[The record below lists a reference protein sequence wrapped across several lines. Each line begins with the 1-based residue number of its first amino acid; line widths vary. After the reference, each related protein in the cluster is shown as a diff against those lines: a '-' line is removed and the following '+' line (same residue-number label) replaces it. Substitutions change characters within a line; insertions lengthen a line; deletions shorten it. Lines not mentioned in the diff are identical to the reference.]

1 MEDNRSK
8 YFIFIPFCLMAQAYQ
23 AQGIVKY
30 EWKSSIRPFMDLLLE
45 NNINIIQMP
54 CAESTFNNSLIR
66 QPKGINSYN
75 TKEFNE
81 HCETLSNLVFNQIDS
96 IIKSGYK
103 VIAILGIEQSPS
115 CCVNYIYT
123 NNGMEKRSGL
133 FIEKLKNKTSIYNIP
148 YIGINR
154 KYIKKSYNELI
165 ELIKSEN
172 CESLNNQLI

>member
-8 YFIFIPFCLMAQAYQ
+8 YFVFVPFCLMAQAYQ

-66 QPKGINSYN
+66 EPKGISSYN
-75 TKEFNE
+75 TKEFNS
-81 HCETLSNLVFNQIDS
+81 HCEDLANLVSNQIDS
-96 IIKSGYK
+96 IIQNGYK

-115 CCVNYIYT
+115 CCVNYIYS
-123 NNGMEKRSGL
+123 NKGMEKRSGL
-133 FIEKLKNKTSIYNIP
+133 FIEKLKNKTKNYNIP
-148 YIGINR
+148 CIGINR
-154 KYIKKSYNELI
+154 KYIKKSYNALSEL
-165 ELIKSEN
+165 LSEI
-172 CESLNNQLI
+172 NN